1 MPESQTIHP
10 APDMFSDEEI
20 AKNQILWFF
29 HYKHLPAP
37 MQELSKPFCEHAA
50 KLTRSLKPSAELSA
64 CLRKLLEAK
73 DCAVRAFL

>member
-1 MPESQTIHP
+1 MNDPVYHP
-10 APDMFSDEEI
+10 APDMFTDEEI
-20 AKNQILWFF
+20 AKTPILKFF
-29 HYKHLPAP
+29 HYKHLPPA

-50 KLTRSLKPSAELSA
+50 RLSRSLKPSAELTM